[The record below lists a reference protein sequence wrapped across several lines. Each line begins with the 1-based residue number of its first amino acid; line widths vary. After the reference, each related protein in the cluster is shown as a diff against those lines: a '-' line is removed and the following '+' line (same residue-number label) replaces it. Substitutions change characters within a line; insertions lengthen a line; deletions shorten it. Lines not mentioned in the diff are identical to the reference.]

1 MATELIVVGPNNN
14 NNVQQSVRISQ
25 VIASFFSTVCPTP
38 SPFPPLPLPSAPNL
52 FIREAMATELIVGP
66 NNNNVQQSVRIS
78 SHGDRADSGV
88 GVGPNDDVQG
98 VCVLPNHPFLSSS
111 PFPCPPVLRSPH
123 VVPLST
129 PNLFIREAMATELIV
144 GPNDSVQGVT
154 PNLFIRE
161 AMATELIVGPNDDVQ
176 GVRTFFGVDFLAKA
190 VVLTTGTFMN
200 GRIWVGRQSLPAG
213 RAGEGASHGL
223 TEYLLSLGFDLLPS
237 YLFSILQSL
246 PAGRAG
252 EGASHGLTEYL
263 LSLGFESDRLKTGT
277 PPRIDIRTVDF
288 SRLEEQPGD
297 DPEADGVGERWFSF
311 DESVWRRREQMS
323 CWLTRTTAETHRL
336 VEASLHE
343 TPTYGGWV
351 DGRGPRYCPSIEDKI
366 VRFKD
371 KESHQIFLEPEG
383 RTVPELYVQGF
394 STGLPERLQLALL
407 RSLPGLERCSM
418 LRPAYAVE
426 YDYLPAYQCQRTL
439 MTKKIE
445 GLFFSGQINGTT
457 GYEEA
462 AAQIDGTTGGYEEA
476 AAQVGRIPV
485 LILFEPPCGLR
496 GLFFS
501 GQINGTTGG
510 YEEAAAQV
518 GRIPVLILFEPPCG
532 LRGLF
537 FSGQINGTT
546 GGYEEAA
553 AQGLIAGMNAARLA
567 DGKLLIALER
577 ESSYIGTLIDDL
589 VTKDLREPY
598 RMLTSPPFALLF
610 SRSEFR
616 LLLRSDNA
624 DVRLTPMGR
633 EIGLINDRRRS
644 EFRLLLRSDN
654 ADVRLTPMG
663 REIGLIDYN
672 ADVRLTPMG
681 REIGLIDDRRWGMYL
696 ARQARMDAEKERLKR
711 YKLAASHPAIPAI
724 EELSGAVRHGTTL
737 DQILRRPHVTYRL
750 FQDLNLMGAPTPLS
764 SSSGSES
771 GSDSCL
777 ESGSEG
783 GSGPVGEW
791 GEGGAVVSAWEA
803 ECVEVEL
810 KYEGFIQRQKQQLEQ
825 VVAKE
830 HRRIPEDIDYDS
842 IATVSKEA
850 REKLSKIRPATIGQ
864 ASRLGGVNPADI
876 TALLIFLE
884 VQRRKKQ
891 TANGTMPSRPGG
903 VVNGDID
910 GDALVSSEPAVA
922 AVNADG

>member
-1 MATELIVVGPNNN
+1 MWGAKLKPLLPASPLLSSLHFTPRK
-14 NNVQQSVRISQ
+14 QSFVLSGRGGKAVRRDSDRGGARGGQ
-25 VIASFFSTVCPTP
+25 TYAEPLASCFSL
-38 SPFPPLPLPSAPNL
+38 SPL
-52 FIREAMATELIVGP
+52 FIPIPGSPSFSAVEGAIRALRRDSDRGGALVGRPVILSGGGGRAVRRDTFSAVEEGEQYDVIVIGAGHAGCEAALASARLGARTLLLTLSLDKIAWQVGGIEAWGGGRGMGGVRQLWRPPGSIPILHTLPPPPFTAILCQPCNRGIRTAKSQSPCNPAVGGPAKSQLVHETDALGGEIGRMTDRCYVQKRVLNRSRGPAVWALRAQTDKREYSEEM
-66 NNNNVQQSVRIS
+66 RK
-78 SHGDRADSGV
+78 
-88 GVGPNDDVQG
+88 
-98 VCVLPNHPFLSSS
+98 
-111 PFPCPPVLRSPH
+111 
-123 VVPLST
+123 VVE
-129 PNLFIREAMATELIV
+129 N
-144 GPNDSVQGVT
+144 T

-200 GRIWVGRQSLPAG
+200 GRIWVGR
-213 RAGEGASHGL
+213 
-223 TEYLLSLGFDLLPS
+223 
-237 YLFSILQSL
+237 QSL

-462 AAQIDGTTGGYEEA
+462 AAQ
-476 AAQVGRIPV
+476 
-485 LILFEPPCGLR
+485 
-496 GLFFS
+496 
-501 GQINGTTGG
+501 
-510 YEEAAAQV
+510 
-518 GRIPVLILFEPPCG
+518 
-532 LRGLF
+532 
-537 FSGQINGTT
+537 
-546 GGYEEAA
+546 
-553 AQGLIAGMNAARLA
+553 GLIAGMNAARLA

-598 RMLTSPPFALLF
+598 RMLTS
-610 SRSEFR
+610 RSEFR
-616 LLLRSDNA
+616 LLLRSD
-624 DVRLTPMGR
+624 
-633 EIGLINDRRRS
+633 
-644 EFRLLLRSDN
+644 
-654 ADVRLTPMG
+654 
-663 REIGLIDYN
+663 N